1 MSNWILTKLLSTSFF
16 YKYEIILNSKIF
28 VLLSKFLNKNINFK
42 KNDLAIL
49 GPWSEI
55 YFHKLNDFILRVI
68 YAESFKRQLILPIS
82 LKKTI
87 DQAPFNKIFKN
98 IKFGYISNQNQKLS
112 NLTLLSH
119 IQHNKKNIYFKNSV
133 VKLKNKMDKYYPIK
147 KTDLFTLVSRSKS
160 HRKLLNESELLKL
173 LKKYNFKVYH
183 FENLSLLNQIN
194 IIRKSKILIGYQGSN
209 LANCIFL
216 KKNNHLIDIFHPKIN
231 NPVYKI
237 QSDMLGIKYHP
248 TQCLKSL
255 ENLDGYCDID
265 KIEKIISKIIN

>member
-1 MSNWILTKLLSTSFF
+1 MLKIRKIETFKKNFFNIKISKPKFIFIKKSFIIQKFFGRKIGVVINYKNNSIVDGWHYNSYMSNWILTKLLSTSFF

-119 IQHNKKNIYFKNSV
+119 IQHNKKI
-133 VKLKNKMDKYYPIK
+133 
-147 KTDLFTLVSRSKS
+147 FTL
-160 HRKLLNESELLKL
+160 
-173 LKKYNFKVYH
+173 
-183 FENLSLLNQIN
+183 
-194 IIRKSKILIGYQGSN
+194 
-209 LANCIFL
+209 
-216 KKNNHLIDIFHPKIN
+216 
-231 NPVYKI
+231 KI
-237 QSDMLGIKYHP
+237 QCK
-248 TQCLKSL
+248 T
-255 ENLDGYCDID
+255 
-265 KIEKIISKIIN
+265 